1 LANNTRTGQT
11 HQGLIMG
18 SRGQQLA
25 SAMNEARRQDSRP
38 GPSQRDQGG
47 DYYTGMRLLNQA
59 FVNAVSPE
67 KPPASS
73 SRLAIRAQS
82 PSPRPATFPGNLSFG
97 NVDPDEH
104 AAFQA
109 WKKEKRQER
118 EARLDAQAALDKRQ
132 SDLAKLVFDKRARV
146 DEASDDQPVASGSGN
161 KGKGKGPIVSPPNS
175 DIDE

>member
-1 LANNTRTGQT
+1 
-11 HQGLIMG
+11 MG

-25 SAMNEARRQDSRP
+25 SAMNEARRQDSQP
-38 GPSQRDQGG
+38 GTSQQHQGG

-82 PSPRPATFPGNLSFG
+82 PSPFTGTLPGNLSFG
-97 NVDPDEH
+97 NVDADEQ

-109 WKKEKRQER
+109 WKQEKQQER
-118 EARLDAQAALDKRQ
+118 QARKDAKAALEKRQ

-146 DEASDDQPVASGSGN
+146 DEASSDEQQGQPVASGSG
-161 KGKGKGPIVSPPNS
+161 KGKGKVPDVSPPNS
-175 DIDE
+175 DIEE